1 MAKKPVPKF
10 IESPYFVMEPGN
22 WYLKPGAP
30 NNIQEEFNNYM
41 EIVRKE
47 KSSITLAEKSP
58 ITLAERWVSDTVP
71 FRFVN

>member
-22 WYLKPGAP
+22 WHLKPGAP
-30 NNIQEEFNNYM
+30 SDIQDEFNQYM
-41 EIVRKE
+41 DIVRKE
-47 KSSITLAEKSP
+47 KKSP
-58 ITLAERWVSDTVP
+58 TLVERWCSDTVP